1 MNSESPSP
9 PKGRER
15 VGVRGDI
22 RRTLA
27 EFLGLALVLAVL
39 VVVFSLTTRHF
50 FTATTFRTVA
60 NQIPAAVIVAV
71 GMTFVLIIAGID
83 LSVGSVLGLS
93 GSMLGTLMARHGWPI
108 APAVAACL
116 GTGVVCGLVNGLVS
130 TRWRIP
136 SFIVTLGMLEAA
148 RGGAYLVSDSRTQY
162 IGAPIEGLANAS
174 IAGLSVPFML
184 AVATVIVGQ
193 VVLSRTVAGRHAIAV
208 GANEE
213 GARLSGISVMPLKV
227 AVFAACGM
235 LAALAALIDTSRLA
249 SADPNAGSGFEL
261 QAIAAV
267 VIGGTSLMGGRGSV
281 VNTFFGVLII
291 AVLGAGLAQLGV
303 QEPTKKLI
311 TGCVI
316 VIAVI
321 LDAYRHRLHRTSPR
335 TAQP

>member
-1 MNSESPSP
+1 MKRASSL
-9 PKGRER
+9 
-15 VGVRGDI
+15 

-39 VVVFSLTTRHF
+39 VTVFGLTTRHF
-50 FTATTFRTVA
+50 FTTTTFRTIA

-93 GSMLGTLMARHGWPI
+93 GSVLGILMARHGWPI
-108 APAVAACL
+108 APAVLACL
-116 GTGVVCGLVNGLVS
+116 GTGLVCGLVNGVVS

-162 IGAPIEGLANAS
+162 IGSPIEGLADTS
-174 IAGLSVPFML
+174 MWGLSVPFLL

-193 VVLSRTVAGRHAIAV
+193 VVLSRTVPGRHAIAV

-213 GARLSGISVMPLKV
+213 AARLSGIAVRPLKV

-321 LDAYRHRLHRTSPR
+321 LDAYRHRLHRASPP